1 MRQDEDYIYHYQNNA
16 RLLITGVIPFFVLV
30 FFNFRIWRALKHRQN
45 TLGKHFLFDLI
56 KTFHTR
62 CRILDCPG
70 LWNVLIKANTFA
82 KFDI

>member
-16 RLLITGVIPFFVLV
+16 RLLITGVIPFFALV

-45 TLGKHFLFDLI
+45 TLGKHFLLDLI
-56 KTFHTR
+56 KNISYT
-62 CRILDCPG
+62 LQDCTG
-70 LWNVLIKANTFA
+70 LWNVLMNENTFA

>member
-16 RLLITGVIPFFVLV
+16 RLLITGVIPFFALV

-45 TLGKHFLFDLI
+45 TLGKHFFLDLI
-56 KTFHTR
+56 KNISYTLR
-62 CRILDCPG
+62 DCTG
-70 LWNVLIKANTFA
+70 LWNVLMNENTFA